1 MAINRVDV
9 TGTFIRQDLSQMRQ
23 EETDKTYSDMNRI
36 SNQVEQK
43 AEQTHN
49 SVTEPQTFEPRNEKF
64 DASEEG
70 KNKYYSD
77 KKKKKNKKTAEVIT
91 DDPEGMLVGADGKPL
106 YGARR
111 SAFDLKI

>member
-9 TGTFIRQDLSQMRQ
+9 TGTFIRQDLSHVRQ
-23 EETDKTYSDMNRI
+23 EEMDRTSADMNRL

-43 AEQTHN
+43 AQLNHE
-49 SVTEPQTFEPRNEKF
+49 SVTEPQTFEPRDEKF

-77 KKKKKNKKTAEVIT
+77 KKKREKKKTEELKQDPKGVI
-91 DDPEGMLVGADGKPL
+91 VGANGKPL
-106 YGARR
+106 YGAKR